1 MGRVKNIWASNIYY
15 YVTTLSLFH
24 FFRNRQ
30 NPEKWS
36 VSFKFFLNASVV
48 ICWYPQIY
56 IQFQF

>member
-30 NPEKWS
+30 NPEKLS

-48 ICWYPQIY
+48 IC
-56 IQFQF
+56 